1 MSATSGASG
10 AVIEREAAAR
20 VDRWGPHVPGTGPTD
35 EYGEYDE
42 QMAPPERLTR
52 LRTETWGIG
61 YVRRRNPPLTPEE
74 IDDIAGWPEGTCA
87 QIEVGALVV
96 SVLHVRRLGSL
107 LFRRDQAQRGYWME
121 IDGHFCAGNGRA
133 VAVAI
138 EALCLRHGLMPQTLA
153 AKAGISPARMRSLIR
168 GGQWTVDGATLRRL
182 AAAAG
187 EYLPE

>member
-1 MSATSGASG
+1 MSATSG
-10 AVIEREAAAR
+10 AVIEREVPAR
-20 VDRWGPHVPGTGPTD
+20 VDRWGPHVPGTGPSD
-35 EYGEYDE
+35 AYGDYDE

-107 LFRRDQAQRGYWME
+107 LFRRDQTQRGYWME
-121 IDGHFCAGNGRA
+121 MDGHFGAGNGTA
-133 VAVAI
+133 VAAAV
-138 EALCLRHGLMPQTLA
+138 EALCRRHGLTPEELGG
-153 AKAGISPARMRSLIR
+153 KAGISPARMRSFVR

-182 AAAAG
+182 ARAAG
-187 EYLPE
+187 EHLPE